1 MGIMND
7 INEALRMAAKAKALK
22 QKVNHKSIAASA
34 QDSIFQ
40 FPCLISNTV
49 PVDMSMS
56 ITQMLDRT
64 YASFVQIVLSNV
76 GNVDMSIDPNPTS
89 FLASK
94 VHQNMRLES
103 ASDDEKVLYD
113 SFYEGGT
120 VIAWNPIR
128 GLAMC
133 FNAYEGAHSKNIRE
147 LNFEACK
154 EFMSDFDLVPIME
167 APEDDDRSQIAEEL
181 LNSSIRN
188 QNLRASQNAQKLVAD
203 IGRNKRGPEL
213 LDRDVKKSNAM
224 QPYAIS
230 VRLSVVNE
238 NHEFVDYWDVVVGVK
253 TILHLIKSDEMIEN
267 IAKAVQNRSV
277 LFNFLRWTTGEISF
291 VKDLLLHIDDI
302 KFDVRNMDKG
312 YSRWFPT
319 LKRIKDRK
327 INFRNITPTMNVP
340 TATVVISSYEVDE
353 LEKRFGIIIKDVA
366 VANKVMDGLNLMGFV
381 IVDDASQTIEVLFND
396 GGVRHGN
403 SFETYAMETI
413 TREVSSNRNSSA
425 MVRELGRMFG
435 SSY

>member
-7 INEALRMAAKAKALK
+7 INDAVRMAAKAKALK
-22 QKVNHKSIAASA
+22 HDVTRKSIAASA
-34 QDSIFQ
+34 QDSVFQ
-40 FPCLISNTV
+40 FQCLISNTV
-49 PVDMSMS
+49 PVDMATS

-76 GNVDMSIDPNPTS
+76 GNVDMSVDPNPTA
-89 FLASK
+89 FLARK

-103 ASDDEKVLYD
+103 ASDEENTL
-113 SFYEGGT
+113 YEGFYDGGE
-120 VIAWNPIR
+120 VIALNPIR
-128 GLAMC
+128 GLAIS
-133 FNAYEGAHSKNIRE
+133 FNAYSGSRTSNIRE
-147 LNFEACK
+147 LNLEACR
-154 EFMSDFDLVPIME
+154 EFMSDFDLMPLME
-167 APEDDDRSQIAEEL
+167 APNDDRVEIAEEL

-188 QNLRASQNAQKLVAD
+188 ANLRASQNAQKLVAD
-203 IGRNKRGPEL
+203 LGKNKRGPEL
-213 LDRDVKKSNAM
+213 LDRDIKKSNAM

-267 IAKAVQNRSV
+267 IAKAVQNKSV

-302 KFDVRNMDKG
+302 KFDVRNMNKG

-340 TATVVISSYEVDE
+340 TATIVISSYEVDE
-353 LEKRFGIIIKDVA
+353 LEKRYGIIIKDVA
-366 VANKVMDGLNLMGFV
+366 VATKVMNGLMLMGFV
-381 IVDDASQTIEVLFND
+381 IVDDASQTIEVLFDN
-396 GGVRHGN
+396 GTGRGN